1 MENVI
6 KFAVIG
12 AAERGIGRVHLRGM
26 ANIPYAKCVAVCDI
40 HEEFAVDC
48 AKVFGIE
55 KVYTDYKDMLAAGGF
70 DAVIVATPDQVHREQ
85 AIAALEAGYHVLCEK
100 PLAMEMEDCQAIVD
114 AAKKSTKK
122 FMVGQVARKNPP
134 FALLKQLVDR
144 GEVGELFFVESEY
157 AHNYDIIPDI
167 DGWRHDPVH
176 LRHPVVGGGCHAM
189 DLLRWIAGNPT
200 EVTAYANHKALPNWP
215 VDDCTISILKYPNNV
230 IGKVM
235 VSIGC
240 HRPYAMRTCIYGTKG
255 TLIYESDKDGLM
267 MYKEF
272 YNPMTDRTN
281 YLPTWIPIERKGHN
295 MQAEIEEFCDIIY
308 NDLPVECDVIQG
320 ANTVAVCRAA
330 VESAAIGAPVA
341 PKYFS

>member
-1 MENVI
+1 MENKTI
-6 KFAVIG
+6 RFALIG
-12 AAERGIGRVHLRGM
+12 VGIGKLHVMGIEK
-26 ANIPYAKCVAVCDI
+26 IPYAECVAVCDI
-40 HEEFAVDC
+40 DPDRANTFA
-48 AKVFGIE
+48 KTWNIGR
-55 KVYTDYKDMLAAGGF
+55 VYTDYKDMLKDGEF

-85 AIAALEAGYHVLCEK
+85 AIACLDAGYHVLCEK

-122 FMVGQVARKNPP
+122 FMVGQVVRKNPP
-134 FALLKQLVDR
+134 LALMKQLVDR
-144 GEVGELFFVESEY
+144 GEVGDLFFVESEY

-176 LRHPVVGGGCHAM
+176 LRYPVVGGGCHAM

-215 VDDCTISILKYPNNV
+215 VDDCTVSILKYPNNV

-240 HRPYAMRTCIYGTKG
+240 HRPYTMRTCIYGTKG
-255 TLIYESDKDGLM
+255 TIIYESDKNCLT

-281 YLPTWIPIERKGHN
+281 YLPTIIPVEIKGHN
-295 MQAEIEEFCDIIY
+295 MQAEIEEFCEIIY
-308 NDLPVECDVIQG
+308 KDLPVSCDVIEG

-330 VESAAIGAPVA
+330 VDSAATGKPVA